1 MIYDTNHYSNEVK
14 RMKTDRKWKILLIHH
29 THTDIG
35 YTERQEK
42 IMEYHRGFL
51 CQAIN
56 ILNDIHAGRRKNA
69 EGFIWQC
76 ENYWQVENFYEGAS
90 PEYRADFEKYV
101 KAGEIGLSGTYLN
114 MNELIDET
122 TLREGLEKAQ
132 KYGVGIGRPITSSMT
147 ADING
152 FAWGYADALA
162 DSGIESLFTCIHTH
176 HGMFPLY
183 KKQMPFY
190 WEAPSGKRVL
200 VWNGDHYHLG
210 NELGFVPFASTSYLV
225 KDEYAVQMKNHLI
238 YNKNESKT
246 EDEELE
252 VLDARLER
260 YLNRLSSEQYEYSFV
275 PLMVSG
281 ATTDNAPPSALIA
294 ERVHLLNERYY
305 GQVEVQ
311 MVTLEDFFK
320 TVLSECGEIPV
331 YRGDWNDWWADG
343 AGSTPAVL
351 KTYRNAQRKL
361 SICDK
366 MDEDKSLGEEW
377 LRRDAVKNML
387 LYAEHTWGYSSS
399 VSEPWNS
406 MVTDL
411 EIRKDTY
418 AAEADI
424 LISRNLDQILKK
436 KGETAIRAQRKQRF
450 KVINPHKLDL
460 CLSAKL
466 YVEFWEY
473 IEGVPFYEAT
483 DFEVVEEE
491 TGKVLKSQIKRIAR
505 AFEIEVLLDMKAGE
519 EKVLSIRRGY
529 GGKQNTVGTMIEA
542 GAEGVADVVAEQ
554 KPREDCSCIET
565 DYFRILFNHNSGVE
579 SIIDKRDAKELIRK
593 DMVAPPF
600 SGVYECS
607 REITDVCRDRTMMG
621 RRRKSYASV
630 RSLSNL
636 KNIGVV
642 DNGPV
647 YITVRL
653 DYSLEGT
660 ELYHVFLKIYKNA
673 PLMEA
678 VVRIHKKSVW
688 KAENLYLSLPFTVG
702 GEFETYIDKTGCVMR
717 PGIDQLPGTNQ
728 DFYLVQ
734 NGAVLHGEEK
744 DVVIGMKDT
753 PLMVLGE
760 LEAGPVVL
768 CDGKNREKN
777 QGLLYSWP
785 MNNFW
790 ETNFKA
796 DLGGF
801 YEFTYTMLIEH
812 RSDISHAFLSCE
824 AINQGLISFYI

>member
-1 MIYDTNHYSNEVK
+1 
-14 RMKTDRKWKILLIHH
+14 
-29 THTDIG
+29 
-35 YTERQEK
+35 
-42 IMEYHRGFL
+42 
-51 CQAIN
+51 
-56 ILNDIHAGRRKNA
+56 
-69 EGFIWQC
+69 
-76 ENYWQVENFYEGAS
+76 
-90 PEYRADFEKYV
+90 
-101 KAGEIGLSGTYLN
+101 
-114 MNELIDET
+114 
-122 TLREGLEKAQ
+122 
-132 KYGVGIGRPITSSMT
+132 
-147 ADING
+147 
-152 FAWGYADALA
+152 
-162 DSGIESLFTCIHTH
+162 
-176 HGMFPLY
+176 
-183 KKQMPFY
+183 
-190 WEAPSGKRVL
+190 
-200 VWNGDHYHLG
+200 
-210 NELGFVPFASTSYLV
+210 
-225 KDEYAVQMKNHLI
+225 
-238 YNKNESKT
+238 
-246 EDEELE
+246 
-252 VLDARLER
+252 
-260 YLNRLSSEQYEYSFV
+260 
-275 PLMVSG
+275 
-281 ATTDNAPPSALIA
+281 
-294 ERVHLLNERYY
+294 
-305 GQVEVQ
+305 
-311 MVTLEDFFK
+311 
-320 TVLSECGEIPV
+320 
-331 YRGDWNDWWADG
+331 
-343 AGSTPAVL
+343 
-351 KTYRNAQRKL
+351 
-361 SICDK
+361 
-366 MDEDKSLGEEW
+366 
-377 LRRDAVKNML
+377 
-387 LYAEHTWGYSSS
+387 
-399 VSEPWNS
+399 
-406 MVTDL
+406 
-411 EIRKDTY
+411 
-418 AAEADI
+418 
-424 LISRNLDQILKK
+424 
-436 KGETAIRAQRKQRF
+436 
-450 KVINPHKLDL
+450 
-460 CLSAKL
+460 
-466 YVEFWEY
+466 
-473 IEGVPFYEAT
+473 
-483 DFEVVEEE
+483 
-491 TGKVLKSQIKRIAR
+491 
-505 AFEIEVLLDMKAGE
+505 MKAGE